1 MRVPVIPI
9 TKSIMAT
16 TQIQNLVN
24 TLLTKSPSQ
33 FMAWFVC
40 LALSASEKPETPVH
54 LDGNYNFLLWND
66 IYLNTWNC
74 F

>member
-1 MRVPVIPI
+1 VPVIPI

-24 TLLTKSPSQ
+24 KLLTKSPSQ

-40 LALSASEKPETPVH
+40 LAPSAS
-54 LDGNYNFLLWND
+54 
-66 IYLNTWNC
+66 
-74 F
+74 